1 MTTEDGAQ
9 VTNNVATD
17 LPYFAPLLPWQ
28 QAMWQQLTM
37 RVDRLPHG
45 LLFSGMTGIGKHAF
59 VWRFTAWLLCEH
71 RDQHPEGAC
80 GSCES
85 CLWLASATHPD
96 LIVLPQESLIV
107 GDVEEQGAEISSKGQ
122 TKNSAKAKK
131 SNNKQTATS
140 DNVAIGKI
148 KVDDIRALQPFV
160 NQGSQGRRICIIDY
174 ADTMTV
180 AAANALLK
188 TLEEPKAG
196 VYLLLISDAPAKLL
210 PTIKSRVQQIPIEQ
224 FSASDAQAFLT
235 EQITK
240 QQAQFSCDMAAQPQA
255 ASQAATQLLAIADG
269 APLKALQ
276 LFSAPWYGLRELW
289 LTTWRALQYR
299 KRSSIAASDYWQT
312 QLDLTDFIQLT
323 EVMISDLQR
332 VKLGIATKQQDI
344 DFEPVKVLL
353 DKPFEYWV
361 QLQQSI
367 DDIKVS
373 VGQNVQQ
380 KIAYDKLLQLLAT
393 I

>member
-9 VTNNVATD
+9 ITNNVATD

-45 LLFSGMTGIGKHAF
+45 LLFAGMMGIGKHAF

-107 GDVEEQGAEISSKGQ
+107 GDVEEKDAEISSKGQ
-122 TKNSAKAKK
+122 KKNSAKSKK
-131 SNNKQTATS
+131 SNNKKESTL

-160 NQGSQGRRICIIDY
+160 NQGSHGRRICIIDY

-196 VYLLLISDAPAKLL
+196 VYLILISDTPARLL
-210 PTIKSRVQQIPIEQ
+210 PTIKSRVQQIPIEH

-240 QQAQFSCDMAAQPQA
+240 QQADSSSDMATQTQA
-255 ASQAATQLLAIADG
+255 ASQVATQLLAIADG

-276 LFSAPWYGLRELW
+276 FYDAPWYGLRELW

-323 EVMISDLQR
+323 QVMMNDLQR
-332 VKLGIATKQQDI
+332 LKLAMSPKQQDI
-344 DFEPVKVLL
+344 DFEPIKVLL
-353 DKPFEYWV
+353 DKPFEHWV
-361 QLQQSI
+361 QLQQDI

-373 VGQNVQQ
+373 VTQNVQQ
-380 KIAYDKLLQLLAT
+380 KLAYDQLMQLLAT